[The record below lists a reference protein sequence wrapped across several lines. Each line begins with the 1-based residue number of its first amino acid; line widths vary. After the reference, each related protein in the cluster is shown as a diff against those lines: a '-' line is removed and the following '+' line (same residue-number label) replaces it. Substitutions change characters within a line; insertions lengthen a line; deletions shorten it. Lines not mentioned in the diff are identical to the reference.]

1 MNEKHTPGP
10 WTACNEGKCRCKLV
24 SCDDYPVAKVISGEW
39 GDPGMPYGE
48 VLEATAIANARL
60 IAAAPTLLFAAE
72 QAYAAID
79 LSLGEWRDFDVQEA
93 PMVLAPLFSA
103 KASLSAA
110 IAKAKEVTP

>member
-60 IAAAPTLLFAAE
+60 IAAAPSLLFAAE
-72 QAYAAID
+72 QALMAFVDGYDSPKVRDD
-79 LSLGEWRDFDVQEA
+79 LR
-93 PMVLAPLFSA
+93 
-103 KASLSAA
+103 AA
-110 IAKAKEVTP
+110 IAKAKGVTP